1 MIITALILISQTL
14 SVIAYISFQ
23 KQKELWFE
31 DISSSVISN
40 INGKCLWSYESKH
53 NLWSKDI
60 DFFISHEFPSLQE
73 LKSFQELTPS
83 LNRGNKNLLRALKN
97 EHVVK
102 WANEIGARWMIPDDH
117 PGQDRSLCM
126 NLTHKLGDGQTMS
139 IYESYKAII
148 TKAVYTVHAKNAIIY
163 YTGAIEL
170 ECGSFDVKEG
180 SETRYVNSKGT
191 FLPLMSE
198 NNLTWNQMYSSLDTY
213 SKVHLKKTYDSYEE
227 RAAIRYKRVFVISIE
242 WDTNY
247 YHFITESAL
256 RLIRHLDF
264 LLENPD
270 IMIHIRNRNGNRTYV
285 DKNVKFRYD
294 LLNLLGFEESRII
307 SGTILANRVY
317 LPRAASYSFA
327 LGNPTE
333 IILLAKTLS
342 SLAKKRLEQHT
353 ESKEINPLIYQADDI
368 MRNASRKNLVILHRE
383 DEKSWGKRNWDSRLY
398 KRIEKVFQAH
408 FPDHYIIHHASSFAS
423 KPSYCYLCTIDELS
437 RADVLVGMHGAG
449 LTNQIFMPLG
459 GLVVE
464 MSQYFNDV
472 HMPICGHYSNLAPI
486 CGHHFYS
493 YNWAWSPKEDLD
505 VLDLGIEV
513 AKYYKYLHSK

>member
-1 MIITALILISQTL
+1 
-14 SVIAYISFQ
+14 
-23 KQKELWFE
+23 
-31 DISSSVISN
+31 
-40 INGKCLWSYESKH
+40 
-53 NLWSKDI
+53 
-60 DFFISHEFPSLQE
+60 
-73 LKSFQELTPS
+73 
-83 LNRGNKNLLRALKN
+83 
-97 EHVVK
+97 
-102 WANEIGARWMIPDDH
+102 
-117 PGQDRSLCM
+117 M
-126 NLTHKLGDGQTMS
+126 NLTYKLGDGHTMS

-180 SETRYVNSKGT
+180 SETRHLHSKGT
-191 FLPLMSE
+191 FLPLMRE

-213 SKVHLKKTYDSYEE
+213 SKVQLKKTYDNNEE
-227 RAAIRYKRVFVISIE
+227 RAAIRYKRIFVISAD
-242 WDTNY
+242 WDANY

-270 IMIHIRNRNGNRTYV
+270 IMIHIRNRNANRTHIN
-285 DKNVKFRYD
+285 KKVKFRDD
-294 LLNLLGFEESRII
+294 LLSLLGFEESRII
-307 SGTILANRVY
+307 SGTVLADRVY

-342 SLAKKRLEQHT
+342 SFAKKRLEQHT
-353 ESKEINPLIYQADDI
+353 KSKEINPLVYQADDN
-368 MRNASRKNLVILHRE
+368 MHNASRKNLVILHRE
-383 DEKSWGKRNWDSRLY
+383 DESSWGERNWDSRLY
-398 KRIEKVFQAH
+398 KRIEKTFQTR
-408 FPDHYIIHHASSFAS
+408 FPDHYIVHHASSFAS
-423 KPSYCYLCTIDELS
+423 NPSYCYLCTIDELS

-493 YNWAWSPKEDLD
+493 YNWAWSHIINKREDLD
-505 VLDLGIEV
+505 VQDLGIEV